1 MIILLPIIIWS
12 LDCLA
17 SFLLRPY
24 AREIYAGSNLSS
36 LNCNPLWIATGFIF
50 LALAMSS
57 GLSLRGHLQRK
68 VWLYFHIYGLSLF
81 AVVYGIFTMLDM
93 IADPL

>member
-1 MIILLPIIIWS
+1 MIIVIPIILWS
-12 LDCLA
+12 IDCLF
-17 SFLLRPY
+17 SFLLRPM

-50 LALAMSS
+50 LALAMTS
-57 GLSLRGHLQRK
+57 GLSLRSHLNRK

-81 AVVYGIFTMLDM
+81 ALIYGVCSMLDM
-93 IADPL
+93 ITDSL